1 MTEPTFRTA
10 GIEDWPSIFRIF
22 SAVTSS
28 GDTYPYPPDTSEEDA
43 RRIWMAPQNGVYVAC
58 VDDVVVGTSYVRPNM
73 VGLGDHVANAGWMI
87 DPEYQGRG
95 VGRPFAEYV
104 LAEARR
110 TGFVAMQFNAVVAT
124 NTNALALWQK
134 LGFEIVGT
142 IPDAYRHA
150 EHGLTA
156 VHVMYRQL

>member
-1 MTEPTFRTA
+1 MTEPTFRGA
-10 GIEDWPSIFRIF
+10 RIEDWPSIFRIF

-28 GDTYPYPPDTSEEDA
+28 GDTYPYLPNTSEEDA
-43 RRIWMAPQNGVYVAC
+43 HRIWMSPQNSVYVAC
-58 VDDVVVGTSYVRPNM
+58 VDDVVIGTSYVRPNM

-110 TGFVAMQFNAVVAT
+110 VDFVAMQFNAVVAT